1 MGNVFMNE
9 LENYGNMGFTEN
21 GSVQR
26 NSTKNNVYDMF
37 ALGAAMRNRPDADVI
52 LLFKKALEEDESLA
66 LKCLFY
72 IRDIRGGQG
81 ERRFF
86 RVCLKWLGNTKPEI
100 AMRNLSLISEYGRWD
115 DILELIGTKIE
126 KESLELLKNQFLLDS
141 QCETPSLLAKWLPS
155 ENASSKETKKKG
167 RIVRCA
173 FGLTSKQYRISLST
187 LRTRINVLEKLMS
200 SNQWDKIEFDKIPS
214 KAGLVYKNA
223 FARRDLIAKKYSE
236 FAQDE
241 TKTVNAKALYPYEI
255 VEKALQCRYGD
266 KTDRLM
272 IQKYWDNQ
280 KDYLNGSDLKMLSVI
295 DTSGSMQG
303 TPINVAIS
311 LGIYAAER
319 MSGAFAGKYI
329 SFASRPKL
337 INVEG
342 IDIVD
347 KVERIYRTNL
357 IDNTNLEAVFDL
369 VLDTAIKTNCPKE
382 DLPEVI
388 TIISDMQ
395 IDSGCRISESKTQT
409 LMEQIRVKWQSKGY
423 EMPKL
428 VYWNVDARQ
437 NTILDAGPNVSYVSG
452 MSPVIYESI
461 LTGKTGVD
469 LMLDKLLSE
478 RYAVIK

>member
-9 LENYGNMGFTEN
+9 LENYGNMGLTEN

-37 ALGAAMRNRPDADVI
+37 ALGAAMRNRNESDIILMWRKAFAEDA
-52 LLFKKALEEDESLA
+52 ALA

-72 IRDIRGGQG
+72 IRDVRGGQG

-86 RVCLKWLGNTKPEI
+86 KTVIADAAVKATDAVRRNMELIPEF
-100 AMRNLSLISEYGRWD
+100 GRWD
-115 DILELIGTKIE
+115 DLYALVGTPLESEMFAFMRKQYT
-126 KESLELLKNQFLLDS
+126 LDIT
-141 QCETPSLLAKWLPS
+141 CETPSLLGKWLKS
-155 ENASSKETKKKG
+155 ENASSSETKTLARKT
-167 RIVRCA
+167 RAA

-342 IDIVD
+342 VDIVD